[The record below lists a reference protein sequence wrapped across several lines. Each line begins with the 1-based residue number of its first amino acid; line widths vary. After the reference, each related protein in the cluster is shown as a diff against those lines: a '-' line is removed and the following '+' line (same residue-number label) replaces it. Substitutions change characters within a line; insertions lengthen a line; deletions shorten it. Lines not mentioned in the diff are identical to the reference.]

1 VRELGDSSPVL
12 AIALDVHVAGVSTL
26 DALADGAPGA
36 LPVIDARRGEVFVLG
51 PAVVAPDELALEPGA
66 MCVGDGATR
75 YREVLAAKGAV
86 IPEDASEL
94 HIPGARHHASRA
106 RDFGPAR
113 LVEPVYVRIP
123 DVDLPRR

>member
-1 VRELGDSSPVL
+1 
-12 AIALDVHVAGVSTL
+12 
-26 DALADGAPGA
+26 
-36 LPVIDARRGEVFVLG
+36 
-51 PAVVAPDELALEPGA
+51 